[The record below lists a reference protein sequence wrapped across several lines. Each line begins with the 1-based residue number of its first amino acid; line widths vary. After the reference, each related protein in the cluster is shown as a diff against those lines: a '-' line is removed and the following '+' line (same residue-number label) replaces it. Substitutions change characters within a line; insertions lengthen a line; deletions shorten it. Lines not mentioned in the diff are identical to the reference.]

1 MQTELL
7 KKIDLEIE
15 KSRGALARDTIK
27 LVRINSEKS
36 APQPGAPFGPG
47 AKEVLDTVLEMGK
60 EEGFYPVDY
69 GMGVA
74 SISMK
79 EGQPDLGIWLHGD
92 VVPAGDGW
100 IYPPYEGVEYEGCII
115 GRGATDNK
123 GQLAAIFHIMKIFKD
138 MGIELK
144 YNTALYVGSNEETG
158 MEDVKAFLKEC
169 QPPKLS
175 LVPDSGFPLGY
186 GGKGS
191 VTLDFRSKEALHGLT
206 ITAGQAD
213 APGKAVAELQGKTF
227 ETSSPPRHGS
237 SPDPNG
243 NMITKLTELLLA
255 DAATAEE
262 DKPALRF
269 FHDLSLD
276 VDGKNIGIY
285 VETNTMKP
293 TTVFCKAVQTVD
305 GYVSLTVNIR
315 YPVEITGEEIVERL
329 SVKAAASG
337 MEVTNVRFGQKP
349 YLMDPNHPIARKLT
363 EVSNEVTG
371 TDSKPFTLGGGT
383 YAHWLPNAYVYGM
396 NGNQVPAGFPAGH
409 GGAHGMDE
417 MVSLDRLQRAM
428 RIYARAL
435 LALNEMEW

>member
-7 KKIDLEIE
+7 KKIDLAIE
-15 KSRGALARDTIK
+15 KSRRDTIK

-36 APQPGAPFGPG
+36 APQPGAPFGLG

-60 EEGFYPVDY
+60 AEGFFPVDY
-69 GMGVA
+69 GMGVG
-74 SISMK
+74 SISLK

-123 GQLAAIFHIMKIFKD
+123 GQLVAIFHIMKIFKD
-138 MGIELK
+138 MGIDLK

-158 MEDVKAFLKEC
+158 MEDVKAFLREC
-169 QPPKLS
+169 TPPKLS
-175 LVPDSGFPLGY
+175 LVPDSGFPVGY

-191 VTLDFRSKEALHGLT
+191 LTLDIRSKERLHDLAV
-206 ITAGQAD
+206 TAGQAD
-213 APGKAVAELQGKTF
+213 TPGKATAELCGKSF

-237 SPDPNG
+237 NPDPNG
-243 NMITKLTELLLA
+243 NMITKMMELLLA

-269 FHDLSLD
+269 FRDLSLD
-276 VDGKNIGIY
+276 ANGKQAGIY
-285 VETNTMKP
+285 VETTTMKP
-293 TTVFCKAVQTVD
+293 LTLFTKSMQTEE
-305 GYVSLTVNIR
+305 GHVSLTINIR
-315 YPVEITGEEIVERL
+315 YPVEITAEQILEIL
-329 SVKAAASG
+329 SAKAASSG
-337 MEVTNVRFGQKP
+337 LEVTNVKFGQKP
-349 YLMDPNHPIARKLT
+349 YLMDPQHPVAQMLKDVANGI
-363 EVSNEVTG
+363 TG
-371 TDSKPFTLGGGT
+371 GNSEPFTLGGGT

-396 NGNQVPAGFPAGH
+396 NGNKVPEGFPAGH